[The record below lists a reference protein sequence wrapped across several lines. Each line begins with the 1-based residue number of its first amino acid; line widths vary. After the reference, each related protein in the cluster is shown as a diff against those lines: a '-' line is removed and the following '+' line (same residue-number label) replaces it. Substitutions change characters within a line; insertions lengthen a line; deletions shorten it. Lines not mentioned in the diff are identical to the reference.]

1 MLNALALYARLLS
14 MSLRKSL
21 QYRASFVLLSLGQFL
36 VTGVEFLGPYALFA
50 RFSRLGAWSF
60 AEVALFYG
68 VVNLIFSFADAFGR
82 GFDLFPEQVKTGGF
96 DRTLVRPRST
106 FLQVAGQEFALFRIS
121 RLAQAVAIFAWAAHA
136 LELRATPGACALL
149 LLTLIGGTCLFVGL
163 FVLQATLAFWTTET
177 LELMNTL
184 TYGGVEAA
192 QYPLELYGV
201 WFRRFFTFVVPLAAI
216 AYFPVLALL
225 ERPDPLGS
233 PYWFQCSA
241 PLLGVVF
248 LFVSAQLWKVGVRH
262 YTSTGS

>member
-1 MLNALALYARLLS
+1 MLDAFGLYGRFLATA
-14 MSLRKSL
+14 LRKEL
-21 QYRASFVLLSLGQFL
+21 QYRASFLLACIGQFA
-36 VTGVEFLGPYALFA
+36 VTAVEFAGPYALFA
-50 RFSRLGAWSF
+50 RFARLGVWSLP
-60 AEVALFYG
+60 EVALFYG
-68 VVNLIFSFADAFGR
+68 VVNVIFSFADAFGR
-82 GFDLFPEQVKTGGF
+82 GFDLLPRQLQSGGF

-106 FLQVAGQEFALFRIS
+106 FLQVLGQEFALFRVG
-121 RLAQAVAIFAWAAHA
+121 RLAQGMTIFAWAALE
-136 LELRATPGACALL
+136 LELRWTPGTCALL
-149 LLTLIGGTCLFVGL
+149 LLTLVGGTCLFVGL

-192 QYPLELYGV
+192 QYPLALYGV

-241 PLLGVVF
+241 PLLGVAF
-248 LFVSAQLWKVGVRH
+248 LFVSAQLWKLGVRH

>member
-1 MLNALALYARLLS
+1 MLDSIALYGRLLG
-14 MSLRKSL
+14 MSVRKEL
-21 QYRASFVLLSLGQFL
+21 QYRASFLLLCLGQF
-36 VTGVEFLGPYALFA
+36 TITAVEFAGPYALFA
-50 RFSRLGAWSF
+50 RFSRLDVWSLP
-60 AEVALFYG
+60 EVALFYG

-82 GFDLFPEQVKTGGF
+82 GFDLFPKQIQSGGF

-106 FLQVAGQEFALFRIS
+106 FLQVMGQEFALFRIG
-121 RLAQAVAIFAWAAHA
+121 RLAQALLIFGWAA
-136 LELRATPGACALL
+136 LELELRFTPGACAILA
-149 LLTLIGGTCLFVGL
+149 LTLIGGTCLFVGL

-192 QYPLELYGV
+192 QYPLAVYGV

-225 ERPDPLGS
+225 GRPDPLGS
-233 PYWFQCSA
+233 PYWFQCTA
-241 PLLGVVF
+241 PLLGVAF
-248 LFVSAQLWKVGVRH
+248 LGVSALLWRLGVRH

>member
-1 MLNALALYARLLS
+1 MLDAMGLYGRLLG
-14 MSLRKSL
+14 MSVRKEL
-21 QYRASFVLLSLGQFL
+21 QYRASFVLLCIGQFT
-36 VTGVEFLGPYALFA
+36 VTAVEFAGPYALFA
-50 RFSRLGAWSF
+50 RFSRLGVWSL

-68 VVNLIFSFADAFGR
+68 MVNLIFSFADAFGR
-82 GFDLFPEQVKTGGF
+82 GFDLFPNQVKSGGF

-106 FLQVAGQEFALFRIS
+106 FLQVLGQDFALFRIG
-121 RLAQAVAIFAWAAHA
+121 RLAQGLVIFGWAA
-136 LELRATPGACALL
+136 LELELRFTPGACALL
-149 LLTLIGGTCLFVGL
+149 ALTLVGGTCLFVGL

-192 QYPLELYGV
+192 QYPLAVYGI

-233 PYWFQCSA
+233 PYWFQCTA
-241 PLLGVVF
+241 PLLGVAF
-248 LFVSAQLWKVGVRH
+248 LLVCAQLWKLGVRR